1 MEEKKSKSLKI
12 KLKVSIDS
20 VDKPEF
26 SDISKSLT
34 SSITKVEKKTQGIFF
49 TPPETVVNMINK
61 VKSLKTPIESILE
74 PSCGSCEFIDY
85 LTKYFSDSKING
97 IELNKTIFESIK
109 SKQSSNVILLN
120 EDFIKYKDQKKY
132 DLIIGN
138 PPFYVMKKHD
148 APNNYHEYFDGRPN
162 IFLLFVIKSL
172 KMLNNNGI
180 LSFVLPRNFINC
192 LYYNKTRQFIDQ
204 NFKIHFIENCDDEYI
219 DTKQD
224 TIIIIVEKQDNPD
237 NSNFTLK
244 VSDYTIFGTV
254 DNISK
259 LKTYYSNYKTLNE
272 LNFQEDIKKKKV
284 DFIVVVAYGNLID
297 DFIINS
303 PKFLTINVHS
313 SLLPKW
319 RGAAPIQRSILND
332 DKETGICVMKVE
344 EKLDAGPIIKLEKI
358 KINFDDNAGSIY
370 KKMILVGRPLLVKAI
385 KDIINDDHKMI
396 IQKENLST
404 YAKKIK
410 KSESRIKWEHNAEK
424 INLMVRAFNPFPGA
438 WTKIRGGDKRIK
450 ILKSEVVKK
459 KVASQKNLVIG
470 GVSDNL
476 EVKCGNGSLKILELQ
491 LEGKKALKNKEFL
504 NGYKIKNLIF
514 E

>member
-1 MEEKKSKSLKI
+1 MNDLTGVKVGFFGTPDFALKFLIHLHENNAEISFIVTQPASVSGRGKKINFSPVEKWGKEKKI
-12 KLKVSIDS
+12 KVYS
-20 VDKPEF
+20 P
-26 SDISKSLT
+26 
-34 SSITKVEKKTQGIFF
+34 TKV
-49 TPPETVVNMINK
+49 
-61 VKSLKTPIESILE
+61 
-74 PSCGSCEFIDY
+74 
-85 LTKYFSDSKING
+85 
-97 IELNKTIFESIK
+97 
-109 SKQSSNVILLN
+109 
-120 EDFIKYKDQKKY
+120 
-132 DLIIGN
+132 
-138 PPFYVMKKHD
+138 
-148 APNNYHEYFDGRPN
+148 
-162 IFLLFVIKSL
+162 
-172 KMLNNNGI
+172 
-180 LSFVLPRNFINC
+180 
-192 LYYNKTRQFIDQ
+192 
-204 NFKIHFIENCDDEYI
+204 
-219 DTKQD
+219 
-224 TIIIIVEKQDNPD
+224 
-237 NSNFTLK
+237 
-244 VSDYTIFGTV
+244 
-254 DNISK
+254 
-259 LKTYYSNYKTLNE
+259 NE
-272 LNFQEDIKKKKV
+272 LNFRKDIKKKKV

-438 WTKIRGGDKRIK
+438 WTRISGDNKRIK

-459 KVASQKNLVIG
+459 KIISHRNLVIG
-470 GVSDNL
+470 DVSDNL
-476 EVKCGNGSLKILELQ
+476 EVKCGKDFLKIIELQ
-491 LEGKKALKNKEFL
+491 LEGKKVLNRVEFL
-504 NGYKIKNLIF
+504 NGYKIKNLKL